1 MEQIHY
7 RFDGASKHRRNLA
20 ITGGVAASILAA
32 PIIAGLAVG
41 KLLFTMMLEK
51 KKKIGIKS
59 LVQL

>member
-51 KKKIGIKS
+51 KKNRN
-59 LVQL
+59 